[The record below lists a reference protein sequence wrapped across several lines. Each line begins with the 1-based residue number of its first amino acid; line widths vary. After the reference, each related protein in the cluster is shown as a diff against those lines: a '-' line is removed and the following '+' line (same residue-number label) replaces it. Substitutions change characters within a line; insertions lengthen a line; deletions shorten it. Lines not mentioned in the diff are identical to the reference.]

1 MPIICYLIAITRT
14 PSALN
19 WLDCLMVLHS
29 ITHKSH
35 LKFLLKTF
43 TLTEYLRGLM
53 MVDMN
58 IGQLNSVN
66 MQDRQ
71 QENR

>member
-1 MPIICYLIAITRT
+1 MHIECFKLVRLPYGPTFLC
-14 PSALN
+14 SQ
-19 WLDCLMVLHS
+19 
-29 ITHKSH
+29 KSFKIPTQDFH
-35 LKFLLKTF
+35 FGGMF
-43 TLTEYLRGLM
+43 AWYLRLG
-53 MVDMN
+53 DMN